1 MPILRKYRPDL
12 AMTFLECPP
21 PGLVMLT
28 RLNPRDRTL
37 RDNYDRIIADF
48 LEMALD
54 NKSIAEHL
62 ASCPLRSSE
71 EFMQGNR

>member
-1 MPILRKYRPDL
+1 
-12 AMTFLECPP
+12 
-21 PGLVMLT
+21 MLT

-62 ASCPLRSSE
+62 ASCPSRSSE